1 MILVTGSSGA
11 IGSQLVERLLSN
23 GRTIRVASRS
33 PRKLEQRWPGVE
45 AAQFDVQD
53 PSTLARALEV
63 IDAAY
68 YLVHS
73 MEEAAEGDFAKRDA
87 TGARNFA
94 LAAKLAGVERVI
106 YLGGLGDDR
115 AELSEHLRSRQ
126 ETGRILAAEGP
137 PLLEFRAANVISPE
151 SASFRMLTDL
161 VRRLPAMV
169 LPKWTTTSSQ
179 PIGEAD
185 VLAYLEAGLDVALP
199 EHHTVVEIGGSDVLT
214 YRDMIERVA
223 AKLERHPVL
232 VNVPLLT
239 PTLSSYWTGLT
250 TSVPAAVARPLI
262 EGSRTPLVVRSD
274 AAATMFPEIRPGS
287 FDGAVEHALSES
299 HG

>member
-1 MILVTGSSGA
+1 MILVTGASGA
-11 IGSQLVERLLSN
+11 IGSGLVETLLSS
-23 GRTIRVASRS
+23 GRKLRVASRS
-33 PRKLEQRWPGVE
+33 PRKLEQRWQGVD
-45 AAQFDVQD
+45 AVQLDVQD
-53 PSTLARALEV
+53 PSTLPRALEG

-73 MEEAAEGDFAKRDA
+73 MEDEAESDFATRDA
-87 TGARNFA
+87 KGARTFA
-94 LAAKLAGVERVI
+94 LAARLAGVERVI
-106 YLGGLGDDR
+106 YLGGLGEDR
-115 AELSEHLRSRQ
+115 AGLSEHLRSRQ
-126 ETGRILAAEGP
+126 QTGRILAEEGP
-137 PLLEFRAANVISPE
+137 PLLEFRAAIVISAE

-185 VLAYLEAGLDVALP
+185 VLAYLEAGLDVGLP

-262 EGSRTPLVVRSD
+262 EGSRTPMVVRSD
-274 AAATMFPEIRPGS
+274 AARTMFPQIRPGS
-287 FDGAVEHALSES
+287 FDEAVRQAL
-299 HG
+299 